1 MGEGTDEQMVFLP
14 DLLVRLEIF
23 LLFVVLLDGMCVVR
37 VPECLAS
44 RGDQSPLH

>member
-1 MGEGTDEQMVFLP
+1 MGEGIDEQMFFLP

-23 LLFVVLLDGMCVVR
+23 LLLFVVLLDGMCVVR

-44 RGDQSPLH
+44 